1 MLVDQTLDHMISAY
15 FKNIGQTK
23 TLIELIR
30 ERNDIQAQSSKEMQ
44 EKFVDYNLEL
54 EEVLIGPPTSQ
65 KVGNEIET
73 ILTQLR
79 SRQIATDKL

>member
-79 SRQIATDKL
+79 SRQIATEKL